1 MQCVRDAAIGVPPM
15 ASRLFVGNLSYDAT
29 EAELSAHFAQA
40 GPVSRVFLPLDRETG
55 KPRGFAFIEY
65 DDGAHAAA
73 AIRQFNQ
80 KPFKD
85 RPLVVNEAR
94 PSEARPSGPGA
105 RGPAPRGPGSG
116 RPPGPGRPPEGPSR
130 SFDSGESGAAPR
142 RASPSKVR
150 RRGGKRSFWEDGPKK
165 EPIPE
170 KRRSQILGGFDD
182 EEDESLDVEFDDF
195 ATGLPDEEGDE

>member
-1 MQCVRDAAIGVPPM
+1 M

-29 EAELSAHFAQA
+29 EAELSAHFSQA
-40 GPVSRVFLPLDRETG
+40 GPVSRVFLPLDRDTG
-55 KPRGFAFIEY
+55 KPRGFAFIEF
-65 DDGAHAAA
+65 DDAAHAAA

-94 PSEARPSGPGA
+94 PSEARSSGPGSRPPSS
-105 RGPAPRGPGSG
+105 RGPAPG
-116 RPPGPGRPPEGPSR
+116 RPAEGPPR
-130 SFDSGESGAAPR
+130 SFDSGDSGAAPR
-142 RASPSKVR
+142 RTSPTKVR
-150 RRGGKRSFWEDGPKK
+150 RRGGKRSFWDDGPKK

-182 EEDESLDVEFDDF
+182 EEDEGVDVEFDDF
-195 ATGLPDEEGDE
+195 ATSLPDEEGGEE